1 MGQQLAE
8 CLPGSG
14 GPTVVSFLPPNQQHL
29 TMPLFVLSPASL
41 VHSAI
46 FAGYYSY
53 LSMNT
58 AVRRHTTGKDHTALS
73 EKDDAVYRASRV
85 HGNFAEYTPFTIT
98 LLFLAELNG
107 APTAWVHAAY
117 STLFVARVAHSFAL
131 TRPHT
136 KYSKLIRAFGFFGT
150 LAVILGAGLYN
161 LGLGYEPLKSF
172 LGIQ

>member
-1 MGQQLAE
+1 
-8 CLPGSG
+8 
-14 GPTVVSFLPPNQQHL
+14 
-29 TMPLFVLSPASL
+29 MPLFVLSPASL

-46 FAGYYSY
+46 FAGFYSY
-53 LSMNT
+53 LSVKT
-58 AVRRHTTGKDHTALS
+58 AIVRQVSGKDRTALS

-136 KYSKLIRAFGFFGT
+136 KFSKPIRAIGFFGT

>member
-1 MGQQLAE
+1 MGQQLA
-8 CLPGSG
+8 CLPRSG
-14 GPTVVSFLPPNQQHL
+14 GPTADRFLPPNQKL
-29 TMPLFVLSPASL
+29 FTMPLFVLSPASL

-46 FAGYYSY
+46 FAGFYSY
-53 LSMNT
+53 LSVKT
-58 AVRRHTTGKDHTALS
+58 AIVRQVSGKDRTALS

>member
-1 MGQQLAE
+1 M
-8 CLPGSG
+8 PGSG
-14 GPTVVSFLPPNQQHL
+14 GPNVSTSLPPYQQL
-29 TMPLFVLSPASL
+29 FTMPLFVLSPASL
-41 VHSAI
+41 VHSAL

-53 LSMNT
+53 LSTNT
-58 AVRRHTTGKDHTALS
+58 AVRRHNSGKDHTALT

-117 STLFVARVAHSFAL
+117 SALFVARVAHSIAL
-131 TRPHT
+131 TRPNT
-136 KYSKLIRAFGFFGT
+136 KFSVPLRVFGFFGT

>member
-1 MGQQLAE
+1 MGQQLA
-8 CLPGSG
+8 CLPRSG
-14 GPTVVSFLPPNQQHL
+14 GPTADGVLPPNQQL
-29 TMPLFVLSPASL
+29 FTMPLSVLSPASL

-53 LSMNT
+53 LSTKT
-58 AVRRHTTGKDHTALS
+58 AIRRHVTGKDHTALS

-136 KYSKLIRAFGFFGT
+136 KFSKPIRAIGFFGT
-150 LAVILGAGLYN
+150 LVVILGAGLYN